1 MIEIAESFNHATIR
15 LTDERWSH
23 IIEHHPELKQFK
35 KEVLQTISDPDV
47 LYFSPKHIK
56 PNFAA
61 VKLFRKLIET
71 GLQGLLIVHY
81 REISE
86 HDGFIL
92 TAFPMSKKRLRRKF
106 ARWRKLK

>member
-1 MIEIAESFNHATIR
+1 MTEIAESFNRVIIR

-35 KEVLQTISDPDV
+35 KEVLQTISNPDA
-47 LYFSPKHIK
+47 LYYSPKYIK

-61 VKLFRKLIET
+61 VKFFRKLIET

-81 REISE
+81 REVSE

-92 TAFPMSKKRLRRKF
+92 TAFPMSKRRLGGS
-106 ARWRKLK
+106 LQDGGN